1 MWCESLQCTYISL
14 KMTKNVAGKINH
26 IKIEICSVIKVGG
39 KKVGSR
45 KQIVVR
51 VILYMIADHVVYL

>member
-1 MWCESLQCTYISL
+1 
-14 KMTKNVAGKINH
+14 MTKNVAGKINH